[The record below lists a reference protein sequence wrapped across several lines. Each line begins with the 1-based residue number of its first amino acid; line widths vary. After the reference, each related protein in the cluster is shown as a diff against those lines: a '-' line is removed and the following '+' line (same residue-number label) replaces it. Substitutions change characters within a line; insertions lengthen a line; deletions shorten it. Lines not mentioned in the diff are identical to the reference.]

1 MTENSVFSDPVLFAE
16 KILNFH
22 PYEYQKR
29 VLRACIEKKRVVA
42 IFARQSGKS
51 TIVAI
56 FCLFWALAIPNQSVV
71 ICSPTQKQSGWLFDK
86 IRGHI
91 FQSKYLQTE
100 CLENY
105 KTKITFK
112 NGSVIQALTVGA
124 TGKSI
129 KGATANILVME
140 ESALIKDGIVNEVI
154 MPMLAATDK
163 KGGTIIQ
170 LSTPKGKN
178 HFWRATLPKSGYE
191 VIHVDYKECIEAGQ
205 YSAKFIEEQKKTLS
219 PDHFASEYLAVFT
232 DSEGAV
238 FPYDI
243 IDPHVYDS
251 LKLAGT
257 PDRID
262 KTGYSDFFLG
272 IDLGRF
278 GSSTVFTVIGK
289 DINRVFDVLLIM
301 EMRKASFK
309 LQLSYLNFIVK
320 YVPFKRIGID
330 STGMGLS
337 LYEVIKD
344 KYANMVPINFNTKSK
359 QEMIHNFR
367 TLLRD
372 NRIRLPNHQ
381 KLISQ
386 LVDQTYKLNSQGD
399 EIYSPSP
406 GVHDDLLWSLML
418 AALMDGKAAPVFH
431 VHVNA

>member
-1 MTENSVFSDPVLFAE
+1 MTEGNVFADPVLFSE
-16 KILNFH
+16 KILNFY
-22 PYEYQKR
+22 PYEYQKKT
-29 VLRACIEKKRVVA
+29 LRACIEKKRVVA

-56 FCLFWALAIPNQSVV
+56 FCLFWALAVPNQSVV

-91 FQSKYLQTE
+91 FQSRYLQTE

-105 KTKITFK
+105 KTKISFK
-112 NGSVIQALTVGA
+112 NGSRIQALTVGA

-178 HFWRATLPKSGYE
+178 HFWKATLPNSGYE
-191 VIHVDYKECIEAGQ
+191 VIHVDYKECIKAGQ
-205 YSAKFIEEQKKTLS
+205 YTEKFIEDQKKTLT
-219 PDHFASEYLAVFT
+219 PDEFASEYLAVFT
-232 DSEGAV
+232 DAEGAV
-238 FPYDI
+238 YPYDV
-243 IDPHVYDS
+243 IDPHVYKS

-257 PDRID
+257 PDRVN
-262 KTGYSDFFLG
+262 KENYKDFYLG

-278 GSSTVFTVIGK
+278 GSSTVFTLLGK
-289 DINRVFDVLLIM
+289 DANNVYDVLLII

-309 LQLSYLNFIVK
+309 YQLSYLRFILK
-320 YVPFKRIGID
+320 YVPVGRIGID

-337 LYEVIKD
+337 LYEIVRD
-344 KYANMVPINFNTKSK
+344 EFGNMVPINFNTKSK
-359 QEMIHNFR
+359 QEMVHNFGK
-367 TLLRD
+367 LLRD
-372 NRIRLPNHQ
+372 NRIRLPEHG

-386 LVDQTYKLNSQGD
+386 LIDQTYKLNTQGD
-399 EIYSPSP
+399 DIYSPSP
-406 GVHDDLLWSLML
+406 GVHDDLFWSIHL
-418 AALMDGKAAPVFH
+418 AALMDKRGAPLFH
-431 VHVNA
+431 VHVNG

>member
-1 MTENSVFSDPVLFAE
+1 MDKDNVFADPVLFAE

-22 PYEYQKR
+22 PYEYQKKT
-29 VLRACIEKKRVVA
+29 LRACIEKKRVVA

-56 FCLFWALAIPNQSVV
+56 FCLFWALAVKNQSVI

-91 FQSKYLQTE
+91 FQSKYLQSE

-105 KTKITFK
+105 KTKISFG
-112 NGSVIQALTVGA
+112 NGSIIQALTVGA

-129 KGATANILVME
+129 KGATANVLVME
-140 ESALIKDGIVNEVI
+140 ESALIKDSIVNEVI

-178 HFWRATLPKSGYE
+178 HFWQATLPGSGYE
-191 VIHVDYKECIEAGQ
+191 VIHVDYKECIKSGQ
-205 YSAKFIEEQKKTLS
+205 YTEKFIEDQKKTLTT
-219 PDHFASEYLAVFT
+219 DEFASEYLAIFT

-238 FPYDI
+238 YPYDV
-243 IDPHVYDS
+243 IDPHVYTS

-257 PDRID
+257 PDRVE
-262 KTGYSDFFLG
+262 KEGYKEFYLG

-278 GSSTVFTVIGK
+278 GSSTVFTLFGRDMNEVY
-289 DINRVFDVLLIM
+289 DVMMII

-309 LQLSYLNFIVK
+309 SQIAYLRFITK
-320 YVPFKRIGID
+320 HVPIRKIGID

-337 LYEVIKD
+337 LYETLRD
-344 KYANMVPINFNTKSK
+344 EFGNMIPVNFNTKSK

-367 TLLRD
+367 KLLRT
-372 NRIRLPNHQ
+372 NRIRLPDHK
-381 KLISQ
+381 KLITQ
-386 LVDQTYKLNSQGD
+386 LIDQTYKLNSQGD

-406 GVHDDLLWSLML
+406 GVHDDLFWSIHL
-418 AALMDGKAAPVFH
+418 AALMDKRGAAVFH

>member
-1 MTENSVFSDPVLFAE
+1 MTEKNVFADPVLFAE

-22 PYEYQKR
+22 PYEYQKKT
-29 VLRACIEKKRVVA
+29 LRACIERKRVVA

-56 FCLFWALAIPNQSVV
+56 FCLFWALAVPNQSVV

-105 KTKITFK
+105 KTKISFK
-112 NGSVIQALTVGA
+112 NGSRIQALTVGA

-163 KGGTIIQ
+163 LGGTIIQ

-178 HFWRATLPKSGYE
+178 HFWQATLPNSGYK

-205 YSAKFIEEQKKTLS
+205 YTEKFIEDQKKTLT
-219 PDHFASEYLAVFT
+219 PDEFASEYLAVFT
-232 DSEGAV
+232 DAEGAV
-238 FPYDI
+238 YPYDVI
-243 IDPHVYDS
+243 APHIYKS

-257 PDRID
+257 PDRVE
-262 KTGYSDFFLG
+262 KMGYKEFYLG

-278 GSSTVFTVIGK
+278 GSSTVFTLLGRDRNDVY
-289 DINRVFDVLLIM
+289 NVLLII

-309 LQLSYLNFIVK
+309 YQLSYLRFIVK
-320 YVPFKRIGID
+320 FVPVRKIGID
-330 STGMGLS
+330 STGMGLT
-337 LYEVIKD
+337 LYEFIRD
-344 KYANMVPINFNTKSK
+344 EFGNMIPINFNTKSK

-367 TLLRD
+367 KLLRD
-372 NRIRLPNHQ
+372 NRLRLPDHK

-386 LVDQTYKLNSQGD
+386 LIDQTYKLNSQGD

-406 GVHDDLLWSLML
+406 AVHDDLFWSIHL
-418 AALMDGKAAPVFH
+418 AALMDKKGAPVFH